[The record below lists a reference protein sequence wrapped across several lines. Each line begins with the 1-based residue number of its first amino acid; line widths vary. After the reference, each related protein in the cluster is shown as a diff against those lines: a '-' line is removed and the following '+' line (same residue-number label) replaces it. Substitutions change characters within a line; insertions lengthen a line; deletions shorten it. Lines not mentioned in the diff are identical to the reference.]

1 MNIACYRYRLT
12 PEEVLTAATLNAA
25 AAIGKAEQVGTLE
38 PGKQADLL
46 IWDADNLNFIFY
58 RYGNNLV
65 KTVIKKGKVVRNTA
79 NTLWGIPAGCPKLRM
94 DFP

>member
-65 KTVIKKGKVVRNTA
+65 KTVIKKVRSSNTT
-79 NTLWGIPAGCPKLRM
+79 NLCAGHLTQIAQN
-94 DFP
+94 

>member
-1 MNIACYRYRLT
+1 MFIASCSERFGVEPGLKSLAT
-12 PEEVLTAATLNAA
+12 ATLNAA

-65 KTVIKKGKVVRNTA
+65 KTVIKKGKVVKHN
-79 NTLWGIPAGCPKLRM
+79 
-94 DFP
+94 

>member
-25 AAIGKAEQVGTLE
+25 AAIGKADQIGTVE
-38 PGKQADLL
+38 VGKQADLL

-65 KTVIKKGKVVRNTA
+65 QTVIKKMCIRD
-79 NTLWGIPAGCPKLRM
+79 RRR
-94 DFP
+94 

>member
-12 PEEVLTAATLNAA
+12 PEEVPHRCHPQCRSRNRAKQNR
-25 AAIGKAEQVGTLE
+25 VGTLE

-65 KTVIKKGKVVRNTA
+65 KTVIKKGKVVKHN
-79 NTLWGIPAGCPKLRM
+79 
-94 DFP
+94 